1 MAYLSVPTRHGSLF
15 QNDKT
20 AARVFERKRAQK
32 ADEYINRLTRK
43 SFTDDGDKVTI
54 NVGGTLFKTR
64 KSTLRNVPGTK
75 LASLDESSEH
85 YDPIQKEYFFDRN
98 PFLFVFI
105 LDFYRSGSM
114 HLPRNVCAHSLR
126 EEIKFWELGDGC
138 ISECCRKFYFD
149 ELDDYTTYELIK
161 DEFYSLPT
169 YTGSSSDCQMTIE
182 SQLQELRRRAW
193 VFIDNHESS
202 IPAKVFAV
210 IYYGLIILTILNLFV
225 STVPSLRQPLQ
236 KHWLIRS
243 ADDIVPN
250 FEYIDTLNG
259 TMKILLST
267 DPPDELV
274 ILDFICLVFFTAD
287 FLFRLTVSPS
297 LKESFKSWYTLLD
310 ILYLVPAWTKLLI
323 DISAPFFWQRGSSN
337 TTLLIILDAMVVLR
351 VFRIFRLFRHYR
363 GLRVLLLAIK
373 ASVSEL
379 MLLVVFVLFSLTIY
393 SSLVFCAEQYNTDQ
407 ESGSDSFESIFYGL
421 WWALITLTTVGYGDI
436 YPMTTIGRIIACLCA
451 ITGLLIIGMVV
462 PIIAGNFHLYY
473 GFRHAGCEDFELY
486 KPDFVPTESENPVP
500 DLEFENYKLKDRRL
514 SGIPVESDHTIHG
527 SGSGSQKSQKSMEDL
542 KGHIILRRLDSKARF
557 PPKRNVTEVS
567 PEPPVLTVGI
577 GNLT

>member
-20 AARVFERKRAQK
+20 AAKVFERKRAQK
-32 ADEYINRLTRK
+32 TDEYYNRHTRK
-43 SFTDDGDKVTI
+43 SFSDDGDRVTI
-54 NVGGTLFKTR
+54 NVGAKIFKTR
-64 KSTLRNVPGTK
+64 KSTLRNVPGTT
-75 LASLDESSEH
+75 LSCLEESSEH
-85 YDPIQKEYFFDRN
+85 YDRINQEYFFDRN
-98 PFLFVFI
+98 PFLFTYI
-105 LDFYRSGSM
+105 LDYYRTGSM
-114 HLPRNVCAHSLR
+114 HLPRNICALSIR

-169 YTGSSSDCQMTIE
+169 YTGSESDSSLTIE
-182 SQLQELRRRAW
+182 SRLQEFRRRAW

-210 IYYGLIILTILNLFV
+210 IYYGLIILTILNLFI

-236 KHWLIRS
+236 KHVLIRS
-243 ADDIVPN
+243 ADDIVPE
-250 FEYIDTLNG
+250 FEYLESING

-267 DPPDELV
+267 DPPDSLV
-274 ILDFICLVFFTAD
+274 IIDVICLIFFTAD
-287 FLFRLTVSPS
+287 FIFRLFVSPS
-297 LKESFKSWYTLLD
+297 LRQSFRSWYTLLD

-323 DISAPFFWQRGSSN
+323 DVSSPFFWQQGSKN

-363 GLRVLLLAIK
+363 GLRVLLLAVK

-393 SSLVFCAEQYNTDQ
+393 SSLVFCAEQYSDNQDG
-407 ESGSDSFESIFYGL
+407 GSDTFHSIFYGL

-436 YPMTTIGRIIACLCA
+436 YPLTTVGRIIACLCA

-486 KPDFVPTESENPVP
+486 KPDFVPTESENPLP
-500 DLEFENYKLKDRRL
+500 DIEFDNFIPKDRRL
-514 SGIPVESDHTIHG
+514 SARPASADHIIEP
-527 SGSGSQKSQKSMEDL
+527 SRSGSQKSVKGLHGPIQLQDL
-542 KGHIILRRLDSKARF
+542 KNLEFRAKY
-557 PPKRNVTEVS
+557 PRNGNSTAIS
-567 PEPPVLTVGI
+567 PETPEVTTSPI
-577 GNLT
+577 